1 MYRNK
6 DLPRLVRV
14 LLGQV
19 LTLDPLVD
27 LLVGPPVDLLADH
40 LVDLLVDLLADLLAG
55 PLVDLLVDLLVVL
68 LVGDQAIQVEKG
80 HQVVSRIH
88 NYYN

>member
-1 MYRNK
+1 M
-6 DLPRLVRV
+6 
-14 LLGQV
+14 GQV
-19 LTLDPLVD
+19 LTLDPLVGPPVD
-27 LLVGPPVDLLADH
+27 LLVDLLADH
-40 LVDLLVDLLADLLAG
+40 LVDLLVDLLAG

-80 HQVVSRIH
+80 HRVVSRIH